1 MTTEGTHR
9 VIVRGVALRF
19 FLYVDGG
26 WAPVTDTEFHA
37 AYERSMFDPVALRY
51 DVLCPNRRRVEHNT
65 VEGWFWSDGSAASG
79 LITFDDRSPGE
90 CAGLAGIEGIRV
102 A

>member
-9 VIVRGVALRF
+9 VLVRGVALRF
-19 FLYVDGG
+19 FLYAEET

-37 AYERSMFDPVALRY
+37 AYEESMFDPHALRHG
-51 DVLCPNRRRVEHNT
+51 VLCPNRRRVEHNT
-65 VEGWFWSDGSAASG
+65 VEGWFWSDGSASAG
-79 LITFDDRSPGE
+79 LITFDDRSADE
-90 CAGLAGIEGIRV
+90 CVGLAQIEGVRV